1 MVQHFRRHGVCVCGL
16 CYLLDREVSAL
27 QTLTQSPKTAAK
39 SSGAEEPFPEEKTVP
54 MQDVLDWCLRQMGAK
69 EANES

>member
-1 MVQHFRRHGVCVCGL
+1 M
-16 CYLLDREVSAL
+16 